1 MDCALESAVLC
12 QRMRICMDLFY
23 ADSWRMIVWY
33 IVRMIQQTVF
43 QVASSSL
50 GFKILLAL
58 PDCRLQLSQE
68 DWEVLLFNT
77 VRSVRNTDFFSASYC
92 TVRHFNT
99 LHGGCISNVHNHGT
113 CPHAEDHQL
122 LQDWCLSRIH
132 TGMRGPARNVQG
144 CARLEGKK
152 RPVNVWESPN
162 GGRR

>member
-1 MDCALESAVLC
+1 MCIGECCAVPKNEDLYGFVLC
-12 QRMRICMDLFY
+12 RLLKDDCVIY
-23 ADSWRMIVWY
+23 Y

-132 TGMRGPARNVQG
+132 TSMRGPARNVQG
-144 CARLEGKK
+144 CARLEGK
-152 RPVNVWESPN
+152 NAL
-162 GGRR
+162 